1 MYFFYTNPREIFFH
15 PSDPVYVWQ
24 VGLIS
29 TSKILNDFVSS
40 NENHRISKGESSVLG
55 LRTGTGTAQAPTVPE
70 GPDGY
75 HFSTL
80 QVVKDS
86 DVVPIHSAP
95 YLDFTKSSFEY
106 PSFKG
111 RYNHCR
117 YNIFL

>member
-1 MYFFYTNPREIFFH
+1 M
-15 PSDPVYVWQ
+15 WQ

-29 TSKILNDFVSS
+29 TSKILSDFVSS

-55 LRTGTGTAQAPTVPE
+55 LRTAQAHPTVPE
-70 GPDGY
+70 GPGPGPSPGPDGY

-111 RYNHCR
+111 T
-117 YNIFL
+117 

>member
-1 MYFFYTNPREIFFH
+1 MWHSTFYHNIYFIPT
-15 PSDPVYVWQ
+15 DPVYVWQ

-55 LRTGTGTAQAPTVPE
+55 LKTAQATIVPE
-70 GPDGY
+70 VDKQLTSGRTGSGPDDGY

-111 RYNHCR
+111 TWK
-117 YNIFL
+117 

>member
-1 MYFFYTNPREIFFH
+1 M
-15 PSDPVYVWQ
+15 WQ

-29 TSKILNDFVSS
+29 TSKILSDFVSS

-55 LRTGTGTAQAPTVPE
+55 LRTAQAPTTVPE

-111 RYNHCR
+111 R
-117 YNIFL
+117 